1 MRVITHARILEAIQK
16 RPKAETALDG
26 WYRMIK
32 ANHPKGFAEMKRL
45 FPSVDKV
52 RKFHV
57 FDIGSH
63 ANSYSL
69 LYHLRS
75 G

>member
-1 MRVITHARILEAIQK
+1 MINHARILEATQK
-16 RPKAETALDG
+16 RIKTETALDG
-26 WYRMIK
+26 WHRMIK
-32 ANHPKGFAEMKRL
+32 ANHPKDFTEMKRL
-45 FPSVDKV
+45 FPAVDKL

-57 FDIGSH
+57 FDIGSN

>member
-1 MRVITHARILEAIQK
+1 MRVITHARILEATQK
-16 RPKAETALDG
+16 RIKTETALDG
-26 WYRMIK
+26 WHRIIK
-32 ANHPKGFAEMKRL
+32 ANHPKDFTEMKRL

-69 LYHLRS
+69 LYRLRS

>member
-1 MRVITHARILEAIQK
+1 MINHARILEATQK
-16 RPKAETALDG
+16 RIKTETALDG

-32 ANHPKGFAEMKRL
+32 ANHSKNFAEMKRL
-45 FPSVDKV
+45 FPAVGKV

-57 FDIGSH
+57 FDIGAH

-69 LYHLRS
+69 LYRLRS

>member
-1 MRVITHARILEAIQK
+1 
-16 RPKAETALDG
+16 
-26 WYRMIK
+26 MIK
-32 ANHPKGFAEMKRL
+32 AKHPKGFAEMKRL
-45 FPSVDKV
+45 FPAVGKV

-57 FDIGSH
+57 FDIGAH

-69 LYHLRS
+69 LYRLRS

>member
-1 MRVITHARILEAIQK
+1 
-16 RPKAETALDG
+16 
-26 WYRMIK
+26 
-32 ANHPKGFAEMKRL
+32 MKRL

-57 FDIGSH
+57 FDIGAH

-69 LYHLRS
+69 LYRLRS

>member
-1 MRVITHARILEAIQK
+1 MINHARILEATQK
-16 RPKAETALDG
+16 RIKTETALDG
-26 WYRMIK
+26 WHRMIK
-32 ANHPKGFAEMKRL
+32 ANHPKDFTEMKRL
-45 FPSVDKV
+45 FPAVDKL